1 MCQPAVLLEIP
12 TGSSSSDTDSA
23 DRSASTTR
31 TPVSW
36 GSEIPHAP
44 RGVGQVSGDVLPTA
58 RCHKV
63 YDAVCGLYRMAS
75 TLRTNR
81 GHRRLL
87 HRCQSALRAVAGFVR
102 LPGQHRRLANG
113 SFRDRYGRGTLGSS
127 ASGGGGSL

>member
-23 DRSASTTR
+23 DRSASTPR

-44 RGVGQVSGDVLPTA
+44 RGVGQVSGDVLSTA
-58 RCHKV
+58 RCHNV
-63 YDAVCGLYRMAS
+63 YDAICGLYRMAP
-75 TLRTNR
+75 TLCTNR
-81 GHRRLL
+81 GYRRGLHRR
-87 HRCQSALRAVAGFVR
+87 QSALCAVGGFVR

-113 SFRDRYGRGTLGSS
+113 SFRDRYRRGTLGSS
-127 ASGGGGSL
+127 ATRGGGSL